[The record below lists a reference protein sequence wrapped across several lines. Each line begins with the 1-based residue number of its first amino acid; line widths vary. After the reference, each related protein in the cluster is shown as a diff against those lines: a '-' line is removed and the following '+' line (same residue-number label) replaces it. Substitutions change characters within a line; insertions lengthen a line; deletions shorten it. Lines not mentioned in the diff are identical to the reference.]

1 MRDFKEIAS
10 EGEMHSGEIG
20 HVMFTYVSSFHQCG
34 KMAGLF
40 KIWPFVAM

>member
-20 HVMFTYVSSFHQCG
+20 HVMFTIYIRFQFSSVWQDG
-34 KMAGLF
+34 
-40 KIWPFVAM
+40 WVV